1 MSTYL
6 LRKKRKDNL
15 IKRHD
20 NCLDMKIL
28 MVISQFHPIIGGAE
42 RQAQLLAQKL
52 IEKGIQVHV
61 VTGWWK
67 RGTPRRE
74 IINGI
79 QIFRNFSFWGMF
91 GIKGLRPL
99 AALTYMGTLG
109 VYLLAHKRE
118 YDLIHVHQ
126 ALHPAFVSV
135 FAGKRFL
142 GKPVIVKTASS
153 GMTSDIRQ
161 LKQVPLGSFQLR
173 YLLRHMECLVAVSK
187 AGGKEFNDI
196 GFPESQIVHI
206 PNGVVLPHDG
216 KANYG
221 QVKRVITTARLSK
234 EKGIDILLRAWA
246 HVVRHEKGLKLILVG
261 DGPLAVALKE
271 LCQSLGLTESVEF
284 TGIVRNPM
292 EYLKGA
298 DLFVLPSRSEGL
310 SNALLEAMSYG
321 LPCIAT
327 NVGGNVELAGEDRH
341 KKIMPGEF
349 IIARNGL
356 LVNPDDVEGTSKAM
370 LYLIRSRAEREEMG
384 NKGRLCIEKNF
395 SIDLIADKYIELYHR
410 MIDRKS

>member
-1 MSTYL
+1 
-6 LRKKRKDNL
+6 
-15 IKRHD
+15 
-20 NCLDMKIL
+20 MKIL

-61 VTGWWK
+61 VTGCWK
-67 RGTPRRE
+67 RGIQRRE
-74 IINGI
+74 IINRV

-99 AALTYMGTLG
+99 AALTYMATLG
-109 VYLLAHKRE
+109 IYLLAHGRE

-135 FAGKRFL
+135 LVAKHFF

-153 GMTSDIRQ
+153 GMTSDIKQ
-161 LKQVPLGSFQLR
+161 LKQVPLGNFQLR
-173 YLLRHMECLVAVSK
+173 YLLKNMECLVAVSN

-221 QVKRVITTARLSK
+221 HVKQVITTARLSK

-246 HVVRHEKGLKLILVG
+246 RVIRQEKGLKLIIVG
-261 DGPLAVALKE
+261 DGPLAGELKKLSE
-271 LCQSLGLTESVEF
+271 SLGVTESVTF
-284 TGIVRNPM
+284 MGMIQNVM
-292 EYLKGA
+292 DYLENA
-298 DLFVLPSRSEGL
+298 DLFVLPSRTEGL

-327 NVGGNVELAGEDRH
+327 KVGGNIELLGVDDY
-341 KKIMPGEF
+341 KKIMPGKF
-349 IIARNGL
+349 IIERNGL
-356 LVNPDDVEGTSKAM
+356 LVNPEDIEGISEAM
-370 LYLIRSRAEREEMG
+370 LYLIRNGVEREEMG
-384 NKGRLCIEKNF
+384 NKGRRYIEKNYT
-395 SIDLIADKYIELYHR
+395 IDLIADKYITLYQR
-410 MIDRKS
+410 MLVRKS